1 MISNFQKGSSYVVP
15 INKKLRNLQES
26 GLIQIWIDDLAANA
40 SKCET
45 VPKIVSSHGQDDTS
59 LSLDQTES
67 FFSMVIGG
75 YVISA
80 VGLFAEMIWALPKFI
95 ETIS

>member
-1 MISNFQKGSSYVVP
+1 MP

-67 FFSMVIGG
+67 FFYMVLGG
-75 YVISA
+75 YVVSA
-80 VGLFAEMIWALPKFI
+80 IGLVAEMIWALPELI